1 MTPTMIAW
9 IILIVGGTMLTLM
22 LLYAIVERIALGIME
37 RWWTLISSP
46 IRRVKEYYESNK
58 FPKQ

>member
-22 LLYAIVERIALGIME
+22 LLYAIVERIALGVME

-46 IRRVKEYYESNK
+46 IRRVKEYYESSK